1 MSVVGLLLVLLASA
15 CGGAPGGGAPTGTAP
30 TAAATAA
37 ATAAEAYPTRP
48 ITLSVGFAPGGGADV
63 FSRALAEAAKGVVA
77 QPIQVEN
84 RGGAGGTTA
93 SAYVKGQP
101 ADGYTLLFGHAGS
114 TILTPTIAKT
124 PELKWDAF
132 EPVARIHAEEE
143 ILLLR
148 PDSRWKTLE
157 EVVAFAKA
165 NPGQVRAGGSALG
178 GIDSF
183 VILSLEKAAGI
194 DVTYVPFDGGGP
206 ALRAFLSK
214 DIDVL
219 VGNLSDVGTTID
231 AKTAF
236 PFAVASDKRSP
247 VFPDVPT
254 LKEKGWD
261 VVFVQWRSIFAPKG
275 TPAARLNILADGFR
289 KALDSASWKSFRE
302 RTRSVDL
309 FLGPA
314 EFRTFLQS
322 EDTRFTAII
331 KELGL

>member
-1 MSVVGLLLVLLASA
+1 MGLGSDRSRVTVLGLVILLLASA
-15 CGGAPGGGAPTGTAP
+15 CGGPLGG
-30 TAAATAA
+30 
-37 ATAAEAYPTRP
+37 EAYPTRP

-63 FSRALAEAAKGVVA
+63 FARALAEAAKGIVA

-84 RGGAGGTTA
+84 RAGAGGTTA
-93 SAYVKGQP
+93 SAYVKSQP

-124 PELKWDAF
+124 PDLKWDAF

-148 PDSRWKTLE
+148 PDSRWKTLDA
-157 EVVAFAKA
+157 VVAFAKA
-165 NPGQVRAGGSALG
+165 NPGQVRVGGSAVG

-206 ALRAFLSK
+206 ALRAFLAK

-219 VGNLSDVGTTID
+219 VGNLSDVGATID

-236 PFAVASDKRSP
+236 AFAVASDKRSP
-247 VFPDVPT
+247 IFPDAPT

-261 VVFVQWRSIFAPKG
+261 VVFVQWRSVFAPKG
-275 TPAARLNILADGFR
+275 TPADRLRTLADGFQ
-289 KALDSASWKSFRE
+289 KALDSTSWKSFRE

-314 EFRTFLQS
+314 EFRTFLAS
-322 EDTRFTAII
+322 EDTRFSAII

>member
-1 MSVVGLLLVLLASA
+1 MGLRSDRSRVTVLGLVALLLASA
-15 CGGAPGGGAPTGTAP
+15 CGGPLGG
-30 TAAATAA
+30 
-37 ATAAEAYPTRP
+37 EAYPTRP

-63 FSRALAEAAKGVVA
+63 FARALADAAKGIVA

-84 RGGAGGTTA
+84 RAGAGGTTA

-124 PELKWDAF
+124 LDLKWDAF

-148 PDSRWKTLE
+148 PDSRWKTLD

-165 NPGQVRAGGSALG
+165 NPGQVRVGGSAVG

-206 ALRAFLSK
+206 ALRAFLAK

-219 VGNLSDVGTTID
+219 VGNLSDVGATID

-236 PFAVASDKRSP
+236 AFAVASDKRSP
-247 VFPDVPT
+247 IFPDAPT

-275 TPAARLNILADGFR
+275 TPGDRLRILADGFQ

-314 EFRTFLQS
+314 EFRTFLAS
-322 EDTRFTAII
+322 EDTRFSAII